1 MFCFVIKNFKELVGN
16 TIEKYMEGREIVLY
30 ILEEVLKK
38 VNGYNVIKERVKRI
52 NDAIMINGRKIDLFD
67 YKRIFLIGFGKAS
80 AEMAKAME
88 EIVEFDDSAIITT
101 RKVKTRRAKVYIGT
115 HPYPSQE
122 NIDITEKILE
132 IVKKADKDDLI
143 FCLISGGGSS
153 LLCKPRVS
161 LEALIDVTEELMKKG
176 CGIEEL
182 NTVRKHL
189 SCVKGGQLA
198 KMSKAKIIS
207 LIISDIIGN
216 PVEFISSGPTAEDTT
231 TFEDALK
238 ILKKYGVK
246 NKEVLEVIKRGIKG
260 EIDETPKKLSNVENF
275 VIADIGLACNEAKKV
290 AEEFGIKA
298 RIIKTDLRGEAKEV
312 GKDLAKYARYY
323 PRDNAILIFG
333 GETTVK
339 VKGDGKGGRN
349 QEMMLSAIEEIKNE
363 HIVML
368 SCGTDGI
375 DGNSPAAGAIIDG
388 YSYEKAKRKSLNINE
403 YLERNDSYT
412 FFEKMGDAI
421 MTGYTGT
428 NVMDIQIIYKL

>member
-1 MFCFVIKNFKELVGN
+1 VIENLRELLSN
-16 TIEKYMEGREIVLY
+16 TKEKYREGREIILY
-30 ILEEVLKK
+30 ILEEALKK
-38 VNGYNVIKERVKRI
+38 VNGYNVVKERVKRI
-52 NDAIMINGRKIDLFD
+52 NDAIKINGRKIDLSN

-88 EIVEFDDSAIITT
+88 EIVEFDDSAILTT
-101 RKVKTRRAKVYIGT
+101 KEVETRRAKIYVGT
-115 HPYPSQE
+115 HPYPSRK
-122 NIDITEKILE
+122 NIEITEKIVE
-132 IVKKADKDDLI
+132 IVKKADKNDLI

-161 LEALIDVTEELMKKG
+161 LEALIDVTEKLMKKG
-176 CGIEEL
+176 CSIEEL

-189 SCVKGGQLA
+189 SFVKGGQLA

-216 PVEFISSGPTAEDTT
+216 PIEFISSGPTAEDKT
-231 TFEDALK
+231 TFKDTLK
-238 ILKKYGVK
+238 ILKKYGVE
-246 NKEVLEVIKRGIKG
+246 NKEVLEVIKKGIKG
-260 EIDETPKKLSNVENF
+260 EIEETPKKLENVENF
-275 VIADIGLACNEAKKV
+275 VIADISLACNEAKKV

-298 RIIKTDLRGEAKEV
+298 KIVKTDLRGEAKEV

-339 VKGDGKGGRN
+339 VKGKGKGGRN

-363 HIVML
+363 HVVML

-388 YSYEKAKRKSLNINE
+388 YSHEKAMKKNLNINE

-412 FFEKMGDAI
+412 FFEKMRDAI
-421 MTGYTGT
+421 ITGYTGT
-428 NVMDIQIIYKL
+428 NVMDIQIVYKL

>member
-1 MFCFVIKNFKELVGN
+1 MFCFVIENLRELLSN
-16 TIEKYMEGREIVLY
+16 TKEKYREGREIILY
-30 ILEEVLKK
+30 ILEEALKK
-38 VNGYNVIKERVKRI
+38 VNGYNVVKERVKRI
-52 NDAIMINGRKIDLFD
+52 NDAIKINGRKIDLSN

-88 EIVEFDDSAIITT
+88 EIVEFDDSAILTT
-101 RKVKTRRAKVYIGT
+101 KEVETRRAKIYVGT
-115 HPYPSQE
+115 HPYPSRK
-122 NIDITEKILE
+122 NIEITEKIVE
-132 IVKKADKDDLI
+132 IVKKADKNDLI

-161 LEALIDVTEELMKKG
+161 LEALIDVTEKLMKRG
-176 CGIEEL
+176 CSIEEL

-189 SCVKGGQLA
+189 SFVKGGQLA

-216 PVEFISSGPTAEDTT
+216 PIEFISSGPTAEDKT
-231 TFEDALK
+231 TFKDTLK
-238 ILKKYGVK
+238 ILKKYGVE
-246 NKEVLEVIKRGIKG
+246 NKEVLEVIKKGIKG
-260 EIDETPKKLSNVENF
+260 EIEETPKKLENVENF
-275 VIADIGLACNEAKKV
+275 VIADISLACNEAKKV

-298 RIIKTDLRGEAKEV
+298 KIVKTDLRGEAKEV

-339 VKGDGKGGRN
+339 VKGNGKGGRN

-363 HIVML
+363 HVVML

-388 YSYEKAKRKSLNINE
+388 YSHEKAMKKNLNINE

-412 FFEKMGDAI
+412 FFEKMRDAI
-421 MTGYTGT
+421 ITGYTGT
-428 NVMDIQIIYKL
+428 NVMDIQIVYKL

>member
-1 MFCFVIKNFKELVGN
+1 MFCFVIENLRELVSN
-16 TIEKYMEGREIVLY
+16 TKEKYREGREIILY
-30 ILEEVLKK
+30 ILEEALKK
-38 VNGYNVIKERVKRI
+38 VNGYNVVKERVKRI
-52 NDAIMINGRKIDLFD
+52 NDAIKINGRKIDLSN

-88 EIVEFDDSAIITT
+88 EIVEFDDSAILTT
-101 RKVKTRRAKVYIGT
+101 KEVETRRAKIYVGT
-115 HPYPSQE
+115 HPYPSRKNME
-122 NIDITEKILE
+122 ITEKIVE
-132 IVKKADKDDLI
+132 IVKKADKNDLI

-161 LEALIDVTEELMKKG
+161 LEALIDVTEKLMKRG
-176 CGIEEL
+176 CSIEEL

-189 SCVKGGQLA
+189 SFVKGGQLA

-216 PVEFISSGPTAEDTT
+216 PIEFISSGPTAEDKT
-231 TFEDALK
+231 TFKDTLK
-238 ILKKYGVK
+238 ILKKYGVE
-246 NKEVLEVIKRGIKG
+246 NKEVLEVIKKGIKG
-260 EIDETPKKLSNVENF
+260 EIEETPKKLENVENF
-275 VIADIGLACNEAKKV
+275 VIADISLACNEAKKV

-298 RIIKTDLRGEAKEV
+298 KIVKTDLRGEAKEV

-339 VKGDGKGGRN
+339 VKGNGKGGRN

-363 HIVML
+363 HVVML

-388 YSYEKAKRKSLNINE
+388 YSHEKAMKKNLNINE

-412 FFEKMGDAI
+412 FFEKMRDAI
-421 MTGYTGT
+421 ITGYTGT
-428 NVMDIQIIYKL
+428 NVMDIQIVYKL

>member
-1 MFCFVIKNFKELVGN
+1 MFCFVIENLRELVSN
-16 TIEKYMEGREIVLY
+16 TKEKYREGREIILY
-30 ILEEVLKK
+30 ILEEALKK
-38 VNGYNVIKERVKRI
+38 VNGYNVVKERVKRI
-52 NDAIMINGRKIDLFD
+52 NDAIKINGRKIDLSN

-88 EIVEFDDSAIITT
+88 EIVEFDDSAILTT
-101 RKVKTRRAKVYIGT
+101 KEVETRRAKIYVGT
-115 HPYPSQE
+115 HPYPSRK
-122 NIDITEKILE
+122 NIEITEKIVE
-132 IVKKADKDDLI
+132 IVKKADKNDLI

-161 LEALIDVTEELMKKG
+161 LEALIDVTEKLMKRG
-176 CGIEEL
+176 CSIEEL

-189 SCVKGGQLA
+189 SFVKGGQLA

-216 PVEFISSGPTAEDTT
+216 PIEFISSGPTAEDKT
-231 TFEDALK
+231 TFKDTLK
-238 ILKKYGVK
+238 ILKKYGVE
-246 NKEVLEVIKRGIKG
+246 NKEVLEVIKKGIKG
-260 EIDETPKKLSNVENF
+260 EIEETPKKLENVENF
-275 VIADIGLACNEAKKV
+275 VIADISLACNEAKKV

-298 RIIKTDLRGEAKEV
+298 KIVKTDLRGEAKEV

-339 VKGDGKGGRN
+339 VKGNGKGGRN

-363 HIVML
+363 HVVML

-388 YSYEKAKRKSLNINE
+388 YSHEKAMKKNLNINE

-412 FFEKMGDAI
+412 FFEKMRDAI
-421 MTGYTGT
+421 ITGYTGT
-428 NVMDIQIIYKL
+428 NVMDIQIVYKL